1 MRGHR
6 RGQLASP
13 RPESHA
19 RDFRPCPPADGAR
32 SDGHRADGGARLAAG
47 HAPAARRAT
56 LGSVLLTLAALG
68 YVGFVAAYAIQYRD
82 FSVMKAIFML
92 AGLLG
97 LVMLFIDGG
106 RRGHPLHAAGSIGDG
121 EDGGRLQGSRAP
133 LFLGPLGSELP
144 YAPQHD
150 AAVRPRL
157 VGEHGDVLQLVA
169 VRVAEEHRRG
179 RHPGDDDRPKIVV
192 PSRDFDAVK

>member
-1 MRGHR
+1 M
-6 RGQLASP
+6 
-13 RPESHA
+13 
-19 RDFRPCPPADGAR
+19 
-32 SDGHRADGGARLAAG
+32 
-47 HAPAARRAT
+47 
-56 LGSVLLTLAALG
+56 LLTLAALG

-144 YAPQHD
+144 YAPRHD
-150 AAVRPRL
+150 AASGRGSSESMAMYSSWLPSGSRKNTDAAGIQAMTTGRRL
-157 VGEHGDVLQLVA
+157 
-169 VRVAEEHRRG
+169 
-179 RHPGDDDRPKIVV
+179 
-192 PSRDFDAVK
+192 

>member
-1 MRGHR
+1 
-6 RGQLASP
+6 
-13 RPESHA
+13 
-19 RDFRPCPPADGAR
+19 
-32 SDGHRADGGARLAAG
+32 
-47 HAPAARRAT
+47 
-56 LGSVLLTLAALG
+56 VLLTLAALG